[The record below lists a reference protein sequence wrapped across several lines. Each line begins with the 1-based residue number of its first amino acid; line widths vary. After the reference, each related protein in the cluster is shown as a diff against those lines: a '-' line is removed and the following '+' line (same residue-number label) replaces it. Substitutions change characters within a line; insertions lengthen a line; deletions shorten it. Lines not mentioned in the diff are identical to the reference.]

1 MSETAKHEG
10 RAVAS
15 FYPLQGGRGTEGE
28 GGEAVN
34 YDVVI
39 LGAGLA
45 GLSLAR
51 QLLMETER
59 SVLLLERRDRIPPDR
74 QKVGESLVQLA
85 GYYFSK
91 RLDMEEY
98 LLREHYPKYNLRFYW
113 KTPGRGNARFE
124 DYSQSYIRSMSNV
137 PSYQLDRNKIEGEL
151 LRRNLESSRFTF
163 ESGVKT
169 LEVELTEGELPH
181 RVTYANGGEPR
192 QVTAAWVIDTSGR
205 GRYLAKRLGTAR
217 PNPIR
222 HGAFFWWVEGLVD
235 IDKLTDRSPKEVRL
249 KPERR
254 HQGHLPVWLATN
266 HFCGE
271 GLWFWVIPLQG
282 KTSLGL
288 VFDNQLIDPSDV
300 FSVAKAQEWV
310 CREFPLFARDLPHR
324 KVLDFAGFRS
334 FSHDCVQTIHPDR
347 WALAGEAGRFTDPL
361 YSPGSDLIS
370 LYNTLI
376 VAAIE
381 TGEREEL
388 LSRCRQAEQLMR
400 AVYSAYVPSYA
411 VSYDALGDQEAFSLK
426 YTWELTVY
434 FAGYVFPFINDLF
447 EDRRFGLAFLR
458 LFSQLGPLNRAVQQL
473 LSDYYQWKKANGRIA
488 VRVPAGAA
496 AGNGSDAAAGNGH
509 GAGEG
514 EAAADPVFFDFT
526 EIGSLREA
534 EKTFYEIGVTVE
546 EARRV
551 LARQVANV
559 QELARFLVAHVASQ
573 ALDEPRVV
581 HSRRFVEAIGLEAIR
596 FEPEAW
602 AERWA
607 KCAGDRSLQEWSFE
621 PGVLDRFRRPAAAA
635 EREPPEYTRDL
646 HGASPPP

>member
-1 MSETAKHEG
+1 MSES
-10 RAVAS
+10 RC
-15 FYPLQGGRGTEGE
+15 
-28 GGEAVN
+28 
-34 YDVVI
+34 DVVI

-51 QLLMETER
+51 HLLMETER

-91 RLDMEEY
+91 VLDMEEY

-151 LRRNLESSRFTF
+151 LRRNLESPRFTF
-163 ESGVKT
+163 EVGVKT
-169 LEVELTEGELPH
+169 LEVQLTEGELPH
-181 RVTYANGGEPR
+181 RVSYANGGER
-192 QVTAAWVIDTSGR
+192 REVTASWVVDTTGR
-205 GRYLAKRLGTAR
+205 GRYLAKRLEIAR
-217 PNPIR
+217 TNPIR

-235 IDKLTDRSPKEVRL
+235 IDKLTDRSPREIRL

-288 VFDNQLIDPSDV
+288 VFDNRLIDPSEV
-300 FSVAKAQEWV
+300 FSVEKAQAWV

-324 KVLDFAGFRS
+324 KVLDFAGFRD
-334 FSHDCVQTIHPDR
+334 FSHDCAQTISPDR

-381 TGEREEL
+381 TREREEL

-411 VSYDALGDQEAFSLK
+411 VSYDALGDQEVFSLK

-447 EDRRFGLAFLR
+447 ADRRFGLAFLR
-458 LFSQLGPLNRAVQQL
+458 LFSRLGPLNRAVQQM
-473 LSDYYQWKKANGRIA
+473 LSDYYQWKKASGRL
-488 VRVPAGAA
+488 
-496 AGNGSDAAAGNGH
+496 
-509 GAGEG
+509 AGEQG
-514 EAAADPVFFDFT
+514 EAAVGPVFFDFT

-534 EKTFYEIGVTVE
+534 ERTFYEIGVTVE

-551 LARQVANV
+551 LARQVGNL
-559 QELARFLVAHVASQ
+559 QELARFLVAHVASSV
-573 ALDEPRVV
+573 LGNPRVV
-581 HSRRFVEAIGLEAIR
+581 RSRRFVEGIDLEAIR
-596 FEPEAW
+596 FEPESWAARW
-602 AERWA
+602 AECRDG
-607 KCAGDRSLQEWSFE
+607 AGGGEAQEW
-621 PGVLDRFRRPAAAA
+621 
-635 EREPPEYTRDL
+635 
-646 HGASPPP
+646 

>member
-1 MSETAKHEG
+1 
-10 RAVAS
+10 
-15 FYPLQGGRGTEGE
+15 
-28 GGEAVN
+28 
-34 YDVVI
+34 VVI

-51 QLLMETER
+51 HLLMETER

-91 RLDMEEY
+91 VLDMEEY

-151 LRRNLESSRFTF
+151 LRRNLESPRFAF
-163 ESGVKT
+163 ETGVKT
-169 LEVELTEGELPH
+169 LDVKLTEGELPH
-181 RVTYANGGEPR
+181 RVVYANGGEHR
-192 QVTAAWVIDTSGR
+192 QVTASWVVDTTGR
-205 GRYLAKRLGTAR
+205 GRYLAKRLEIAR
-217 PNPIR
+217 PNAIR

-235 IDKLTDRSPKEVRL
+235 IDKLTDRSPREIRL

-288 VFDNQLIDPSDV
+288 VFDNRLIDPSEV
-300 FSVAKAQEWV
+300 FSVEKATAWV

-324 KVLDFAGFRS
+324 KVLDFAGFRD
-334 FSHDCVQTIHPDR
+334 FSHDCAQTISPDR

-381 TGEREEL
+381 TAEREEL

-411 VSYDALGDQEAFSLK
+411 VSYDALGDQEVFSLK

-447 EDRRFGLAFLR
+447 ADRRFGLAFLR
-458 LFSQLGPLNRAVQQL
+458 LFSQLGPLNREVQQM
-473 LSDYYQWKKANGRIA
+473 LSDYYQWKKASGRL
-488 VRVPAGAA
+488 
-496 AGNGSDAAAGNGH
+496 
-509 GAGEG
+509 AGEQG
-514 EAAADPVFFDFT
+514 EAAGGPVFFDFT

-534 EKTFYEIGVTVE
+534 ERTFYEIGVTVE

-551 LARQVANV
+551 LARQVGNL
-559 QELARFLVAHVASQ
+559 QELARFLVAHVASV

-581 HSRRFVEAIGLEAIR
+581 RSRRFVAGIDLEAIR

-607 KCAGDRSLQEWSFE
+607 RCEADGATGAGDEEVQEWSFD
-621 PGVLDRFRRPAAAA
+621 PGVLDRFRNRPAPSDRDLPVAPDGGAPLDHA
-635 EREPPEYTRDL
+635 PLLERAFETPAGHPASYRSTPQPEPP
-646 HGASPPP
+646 G

>member
-1 MSETAKHEG
+1 MSENRH
-10 RAVAS
+10 
-15 FYPLQGGRGTEGE
+15 
-28 GGEAVN
+28 
-34 YDVVI
+34 DVVI

-51 QLLMETER
+51 HLLMETER

-91 RLDMEEY
+91 VLDMEEY

-151 LRRNLESSRFTF
+151 LRRNLESPRFTF
-163 ESGVKT
+163 EVGVKT
-169 LEVELTEGELPH
+169 LEVQLTEGELPH
-181 RVTYANGGEPR
+181 RVSYANGGER
-192 QVTAAWVIDTSGR
+192 REVTASWVVDTTGR
-205 GRYLAKRLGTAR
+205 GRYLAKRLEIAR
-217 PNPIR
+217 TNPIR

-235 IDKLTDRSPKEVRL
+235 IDKLTDRSPREIRL

-288 VFDNQLIDPSDV
+288 VFDNRLIDPSEV
-300 FSVAKAQEWV
+300 FSVEKAQAWV

-324 KVLDFAGFRS
+324 KVLDFAGFRD
-334 FSHDCVQTIHPDR
+334 FSHDCAQTISPDR

-381 TGEREEL
+381 TREREEL

-411 VSYDALGDQEAFSLK
+411 VSYDALGDQEVFSLK

-447 EDRRFGLAFLR
+447 ADRRFGLAFLR
-458 LFSQLGPLNRAVQQL
+458 LFSRLGPLNRAVQQMF
-473 LSDYYQWKKANGRIA
+473 SDYYQWKKASERL
-488 VRVPAGAA
+488 
-496 AGNGSDAAAGNGH
+496 
-509 GAGEG
+509 AGEQG
-514 EAAADPVFFDFT
+514 EAAGRPVFFDFT

-534 EKTFYEIGVTVE
+534 ERTFYEVGVTVE
-546 EARRV
+546 EARRI
-551 LARQVANV
+551 LARQIANL
-559 QELARFLVAHVASQ
+559 QELARFLVAHLASV

-581 HSRRFVEAIGLEAIR
+581 RSRRFVSGIDLEEIR

-607 KCAGDRSLQEWSFE
+607 RCEASGADGAGDREVQEWSFD
-621 PGVLDRFRRPAAAA
+621 PGVLDRFRTPAAPADHAPLLERAFELPA
-635 EREPPEYTRDL
+635 ETTSSVEHTPARRPR
-646 HGASPPP
+646 SSW

>member
-1 MSETAKHEG
+1 MNRQRH
-10 RAVAS
+10 
-15 FYPLQGGRGTEGE
+15 
-28 GGEAVN
+28 
-34 YDVVI
+34 DVVI

-51 QLLMETER
+51 HLLMETER
-59 SVLLLERRDRIPPDR
+59 TVLLIERRDRIPPDR

-91 RLDMEEY
+91 VLDMEEY

-151 LRRNLESSRFTF
+151 LRRNLESPRFTF

-169 LEVELTEGELPH
+169 LEVQLTEGELPH
-181 RVTYANGGEPR
+181 RVVYANGGER
-192 QVTAAWVIDTSGR
+192 REVTAAWVVDTTGR
-205 GRYLAKRLGTAR
+205 GRYLAKRLEIAR
-217 PNPIR
+217 PNAIR

-235 IDKLTDRSPKEVRL
+235 IDKLTDRSPREIRL

-288 VFDNQLIDPSDV
+288 VFDNRLIDPSDV

-310 CREFPLFARDLPHR
+310 CREFPLFARDLPDR
-324 KVLDFAGFRS
+324 KVLDFAGFRD
-334 FSHDCVQTIHPDR
+334 FSHDCAQTISPDR

-381 TGEREEL
+381 TQEREEL

-411 VSYDALGDQEAFSLK
+411 VSYDALGDQEVFSLK

-447 EDRRFGLAFLR
+447 ADRRFGLAFLR
-458 LFSQLGPLNRAVQQL
+458 LFSQLGPLNRSVQQM
-473 LSDYYQWKKANGRIA
+473 LSGYYQWKKANGQLAGEDEAA
-488 VRVPAGAA
+488 V
-496 AGNGSDAAAGNGH
+496 GNGH

-514 EAAADPVFFDFT
+514 AAAGGPVFFDFT

-534 EKTFYEIGVTVE
+534 ERTFYEIGVTVE
-546 EARRV
+546 EARRI
-551 LARQVANV
+551 LARQVGNL
-559 QELARFLVAHVASQ
+559 QELARFLVAHVASSV
-573 ALDEPRVV
+573 LDDPRVLR
-581 HSRRFVEAIGLEAIR
+581 SRRFVDGIDLEAIE

-602 AERWA
+602 AARWA
-607 KCAGDRSLQEWSFE
+607 EVVDAGGHETQEWSFD
-621 PGVLDRFRRPAAAA
+621 PGVLDRFRTPAAPAAPADYAPLLERAFETPAGTTDSLEPTGRPASYRATLQP
-635 EREPPEYTRDL
+635 ERP
-646 HGASPPP
+646 G